1 MEIDELLVSVGVDTS
16 QAAKIKDVIVAL
28 GAAAVQIANEANGVN
43 KILDGVGEESVKST
57 EQAAQKAEE
66 AGSSISKLKLLAVGV
81 AAAVSVATTK
91 VLGFINSS
99 ITGAKD
105 LAKEKG
111 LLYKI
116 SDRELKQSD
125 EYERSMKKMGLS
137 VDSVK
142 TKIALNLVPSMT
154 KAVNG
159 INNWIASNKELITDG
174 LTKIIKVGGKVI
186 QVIVNSVRAI
196 NKIVTSTT
204 GWKAAIMLIVGAL
217 AVLKRSM
224 IMAFIANPVV
234 WVIAAIAGLLLLLDD
249 LMVYLDG
256 GESLF
261 GAFWGPAI
269 KWVKDVIKWGQDFY
283 AKYKGIIDNLVSIW
297 SQSFKAIWTIFS
309 GVFQYIWNVIKL
321 FVGLFTGD
329 MDLVSEAW
337 AGMTASLMKIWNGLI
352 AYLKAFFA
360 FFGAMWDIAGKLA
373 GNAWNVMKKLAGKAF
388 DWIKGKAK
396 GFVSSIGSIFRKV
409 WGHITAPFKKAF
421 KFVLGLFGVS
431 EKDADKYIDNIGKAF
446 DAVFGFITQPFKN
459 AFKLVKSLIDIATN
473 DNLTFTEKIEEI
485 FGAVWG
491 FITSPFKKA
500 FKFVLGLFG
509 VNESEADKYVS
520 NIGKTFD
527 NVIEAI
533 KAPFKAAF
541 DWVVEYYD
549 KTVGKVIGA
558 IKDFFIGNT
567 KSEEATFG
575 FSDDDLK
582 NIQSSVVAGS
592 GDFIGGAIANTTN
605 TTNSS
610 QTMTSHGD
618 VNMNVSITSPSPEKA
633 AQYSANE
640 FNKALK
646 IAGYNTKGQFYNGAG
661 G

>member
-1 MEIDELLVSVGVDTS
+1 MEIEELLVAIGVDTS

-28 GAAAVQIANEANGVN
+28 GAAATQIASEANKVN
-43 KILDGVGEESVKST
+43 KTLDSVGEESVKST
-57 EQAAQKAEE
+57 EEATKKADE
-66 AGSSISKLKLLAVGV
+66 AGASISKLKLLAVGV
-81 AAAVSVATTK
+81 VAAVSVATTK

-99 ITGAKD
+99 ISGAKD

-116 SDRELKQSD
+116 SDRELKQAD
-125 EYERSMKKMGLS
+125 EYEKSMKKMGLS
-137 VDSVK
+137 IDSVK

-159 INNWIASNKELITDG
+159 FNAWIASNKELITNG

-186 QVIVNSVRAI
+186 QVIVNSARAI
-196 NKIVTSTT
+196 NKIVTSTI

-217 AVLKRSM
+217 AILKRSM

-261 GAFWGPAI
+261 GAFWGPAV

-283 AKYKGIIDNLVSIW
+283 AKYKGIINNLVSIW
-297 SQSFKAIWTIFS
+297 SQSFKAIWAIFS
-309 GVFQYIWNVIKL
+309 GVFQYIWNVLKL

-329 MDLVSEAW
+329 MDLVNEAW
-337 AGMTASLMKIWNGLI
+337 AGMTAALMKIWDGLI

-360 FFGAMWDIAGKLA
+360 FFGVMWDIAGKLA
-373 GNAWNVMKKLAGKAF
+373 GKAF
-388 DWIKGKAK
+388 NGIKRGAK
-396 GFVSSIGSIFRKV
+396 NFVSGVKSIFSKV
-409 WGHITAPFKKAF
+409 WGYIIKPFKKAF
-421 KFVLGLFGVS
+421 KWVLGLFGVS
-431 EKDADKYIDNIGKAF
+431 EKDADRYIDNISKAF
-446 DAVFGFITQPFKN
+446 DAVFGFITQPFKD

-473 DNLTFTEKIEEI
+473 DNLTFTEKIEKI
-485 FGAVWG
+485 FSAVWG
-491 FITSPFKKA
+491 YITAPFKRA

-509 VNESEADKYVS
+509 VNESEADKYIS

-527 NVIEAI
+527 GVIENI
-533 KAPFKAAF
+533 KAPFKKAF

-558 IKDFFIGNT
+558 IKDFFTGNT

-605 TTNSS
+605 STNNSS
-610 QTMTSHGD
+610 QTTNHGD

-633 AQYSANE
+633 AQYSVNE
-640 FNKALK
+640 FGKALK

>member
-1 MEIDELLVSVGVDTS
+1 MQIDELLVAIGVDTS

-28 GAAAVQIANEANGVN
+28 GVAATQIASEANKVN
-43 KILDGVGEESVKST
+43 KTLDGVGEASVKST
-57 EQAAQKAEE
+57 EEATKKADE
-66 AGSSISKLKLLAVGV
+66 AGASISKLKLLAVGV
-81 AAAVSVATTK
+81 VAAVSVATTK

-99 ITGAKD
+99 ISGAKD

-116 SDRELKQSD
+116 SDRELKQAD
-125 EYERSMKKMGLS
+125 EYEKSMKKMGLS
-137 VDSVK
+137 IDSVK
-142 TKIALNLVPSMT
+142 TKIALNLVPAMT

-159 INNWIASNKELITDG
+159 FNAWIASNKELITNG
-174 LTKIIKVGGKVI
+174 LTKLIKFGGKVI
-186 QVIVNSVRAI
+186 QVIVNSARAI
-196 NKIVTSTT
+196 NKIVASTI

-217 AVLKRSM
+217 AILKRSM

-261 GAFWGPAI
+261 GSFWGPAV

-297 SQSFKAIWTIFS
+297 SQSFKAIWDIFS
-309 GVFQYIWNVIKL
+309 GVFQYIWNVLKL

-329 MDLVSEAW
+329 MDLVNEAW
-337 AGMTASLMKIWNGLI
+337 AGMTAAMMKIWNGLI

-360 FFGAMWDIAGKLA
+360 FFGVMWDIAR
-373 GNAWNVMKKLAGKAF
+373 KLAGKAF
-388 DWIKGKAK
+388 NGIKGSAK
-396 GFVSSIGSIFRKV
+396 NFVSGVKSIFSKV
-409 WGHITAPFKKAF
+409 WGYIIKPFKKAF
-421 KFVLGLFGVS
+421 KWVLGLFGVS
-431 EKDADKYIDNIGKAF
+431 EKDADRYIDNIGKAF
-446 DAVFGFITQPFKN
+446 DAVFGFITRPFKD
-459 AFKLVKSLIDIATN
+459 AFKLIKSLIDIATN
-473 DNLTFTEKIEEI
+473 DNLTFTEKIEKI
-485 FGAVWG
+485 FGAVWDY
-491 FITSPFKKA
+491 ITAPFKRA

-533 KAPFKAAF
+533 KAPFKDAF
-541 DWVVEYYD
+541 DWVVKYYD

-558 IKDFFIGNT
+558 IKDFFNS
-567 KSEEATFG
+567 KAEAG
-575 FSDDDLK
+575 EGMGCDDFK
-582 NIQSSVVAGS
+582 NIQSSVMAGS

-610 QTMTSHGD
+610 QTMTNHGD

-633 AQYSANE
+633 AQYSVNE
-640 FNKALK
+640 FGKALK